1 MSNNPTL
8 LQQFRSFCFQNNIA
22 DLEKAIE
29 YFCVFGGMGWK
40 VDVTKSVE
48 QLIEEK
54 VLKNYRY
61 IHGDITKIT
70 QSNNTHHALLTA
82 IATGDRREHS
92 AFKKANVRRETG
104 EESID
109 FLIEHKLIHFDKSI
123 EKPVDE
129 KDANSDKLLFNQP
142 FMRFWFSCISPYY
155 KGIRDG
161 DYKEFMGYWKE
172 TKITFSHLI
181 YTQLVMELIKQSFKE
196 EPSGGYISSIGSYWD
211 KHTNIDILAK
221 RKSGKTVAGLCKY
234 TKAKAGKSELTKLK
248 EQCKQAELDVEIFV
262 IFSKN
267 KFSSELKKEKS
278 HNVLLLTPRNLQILL
293 SDLSED
299 DLLVHTN
306 KRY

>member
-1 MSNNPTL
+1 MSKHPTL
-8 LQQFRSFCFQNNIA
+8 LKQFRSFCFQNNIT
-22 DLEKAIE
+22 DVDKAVE

-40 VDVTKSVE
+40 IDVSKPVD

-70 QSNNTHHALLTA
+70 QSNNTYHALLTA

-92 AFKKANVRRETG
+92 AFKKANLKREEG
-104 EESID
+104 EEAID
-109 FLIEHKLIHFDKSI
+109 TLIKSELILFDKSV
-123 EKPVDE
+123 EKPINE
-129 KDANSDKLLFNQP
+129 NDANSDKLLFTQP

-155 KGIRDG
+155 KGIREN
-161 DYKEFMGYWKE
+161 DYKEFKTYWSEHKA
-172 TKITFSHLI
+172 TFGHLI
-181 YTQLVMELIKQSFKE
+181 YTQLVMEVIKQSFKE
-196 EPSGGYISSIGSYWD
+196 APKGGYIGTIGAYWD
-211 KHTNIDILAK
+211 KHTQIDILAK
-221 RKSGKTVAGLCKY
+221 RKSGKFVAGLCKY
-234 TKAKAGKSELTKLK
+234 SKAKAGKSELSKLK
-248 EQCKQAELDVEIFV
+248 EKCKQAELDVEIFV

-278 HNVLLLTPRNLQILL
+278 NNVILLSIRNLQILL
-293 SDLSED
+293 ADLSEK